1 MRPLGIVGL
10 VLMALGIV
18 ALAYGGF
25 SFTTRD
31 TVIDV
36 GAIEVTREDRDWVA
50 LPPLLGGGAIVLG
63 AALLF
68 VSARKR

>member
-1 MRPLGIVGL
+1 MRIIGAVLIV
-10 VLMALGIV
+10 LGIV

-25 SFTTRD
+25 GVTTRD

-36 GAIEVTREDRDWVA
+36 GAIEVTKEDRDFVA
-50 LPPLLGGGAIVLG
+50 LPPLLGGSAIVVG

-68 VSARKR
+68 VSARKRV